1 MSIWARLRVCA
12 RIWQKEDKMV
22 VVMEPHATEDQK
34 QHVRETIQSLGCE
47 TRDIQGAEITIICL
61 IGNTRALQTEQFEM
75 LPGVDQVQRIQR
87 PFKLVSREVQPGKSS
102 FDVKGVTVG
111 GSDVVVIAGPC
122 AVESREQFQEVAYAI
137 KESGA
142 KMIRGGAFKP
152 RTSPYSFQGMGE
164 EGLKIMAD
172 VSQETGLPTIS
183 EVMQVDTVPM
193 VAEYVNIL
201 QIGARNMQNYPL
213 LTAIGKSRRPAMLKR
228 GLSAT
233 FEEMLLAA
241 EYIMAGGNEHVI
253 LCERGIR
260 TFETWTRNTLDIS
273 AVPVLQSYSHLPVFI
288 DPSHGVGHSEYV
300 GPVARAAVAA
310 GADGLIIEV
319 HQDPEKA
326 VSDGEQSLTPAAFNE
341 LMPQLG
347 AVANAIGRNIA

>member
-1 MSIWARLRVCA
+1 
-12 RIWQKEDKMV
+12 MV
-22 VVMEPHATEDQK
+22 VVMESQATDEQK
-34 QHVRETIQSLGCE
+34 NHVRETVQALGCE
-47 TRDIQGAEITIICL
+47 TRDIQGEEITVICL

-75 LPGVDQVQRIQR
+75 LPGVDHVQRIQR
-87 PFKLVSREVQPGKSS
+87 PFKLVSREVQPEKSS

-122 AVESREQFQEVAYAI
+122 SVESREQFQTVAHAV
-137 KESGA
+137 KKSGA

-164 EGLKIMAD
+164 EGLKIMAG
-172 VSQETGLPTIS
+172 VREETGLPTIS
-183 EVMQVDTVPM
+183 EVMQVDTVSM
-193 VAEYVNIL
+193 VADHVDIL

-241 EYIMAGGNEHVI
+241 EYILAGGNEHVI

-273 AVPVLQSYSHLPVFI
+273 AVPLLQDYSHLPVFI
-288 DPSHGVGHSEYV
+288 DPSHGVGIANYV
-300 GPVARAAVAA
+300 GPLAKAAVAA
-310 GADGLIIEV
+310 GADGLILEV
-319 HQDPEKA
+319 HPDPEKA
-326 VSDGEQSLTPAAFNE
+326 VSDGEQSLTPAAFDE
-341 LMPQLG
+341 LMPQIR
-347 AVANAIGRNIA
+347 AVAKAVGRDIA

>member
-1 MSIWARLRVCA
+1 
-12 RIWQKEDKMV
+12 MV
-22 VVMEPHATEDQK
+22 VVMESQATDEQK
-34 QHVRETIQSLGCE
+34 NHVRETIQALGCE
-47 TRDIQGAEITIICL
+47 TRDIQGEEITVICL

-75 LPGVDQVQRIQR
+75 LPGVDHVQRIQR
-87 PFKLVSREVQPGKSS
+87 PFKLVSREVQPEKSS

-122 AVESREQFQEVAYAI
+122 SVESREQFQTVARAI
-137 KESGA
+137 QKSGA
-142 KMIRGGAFKP
+142 NMIRGGAFKP

-164 EGLKIMAD
+164 EGLKIMAE
-172 VSQETGLPTIS
+172 VSEETGLPTIS
-183 EVMQVDTVPM
+183 EVMQVDTVSM
-193 VAEYVNIL
+193 VADYVDIL

-241 EYIMAGGNEHVI
+241 EYILAGGNEHVI

-273 AVPVLQSYSHLPVFI
+273 AVPVLQDYSHLPVFI
-288 DPSHGVGHSEYV
+288 DPSHGVGIANYV
-300 GPVARAAVAA
+300 GPVAKAAIAA
-310 GADGLIIEV
+310 GADGLILEV
-319 HQDPEKA
+319 HPDPEKA
-326 VSDGEQSLTPAAFNE
+326 VSDGEQSLTPAAFDE
-341 LMPQLG
+341 LMPQLK
-347 AVANAIGRNIA
+347 AVAKAIGRDIA

>member
-1 MSIWARLRVCA
+1 
-12 RIWQKEDKMV
+12 MV
-22 VVMEPHATEDQK
+22 VVMERHATEEQK
-34 QHVRETIQSLGCE
+34 QHVRETVLALGCK
-47 TRDIQGAEITIICL
+47 TRDIQGAEITIVCL

-75 LPGVDQVQRIQR
+75 LPGVDHVQRIQR
-87 PFKLVSREVQPGKSS
+87 PFKLVSKEVQPEKSS

-111 GSDVVVIAGPC
+111 GNDVVVIAGPC
-122 AVESREQFQEVAYAI
+122 SIESSAQFREVGQAVKAT
-137 KESGA
+137 GA

-172 VSQETGLPTIS
+172 VSEETGLPIIS
-183 EVMQVDTVPM
+183 EVMQVDTLPM
-193 VAEYVNIL
+193 VAEYVDIL
-201 QIGARNMQNYPL
+201 QVGARNMQNYPL
-213 LTAIGKSRRPAMLKR
+213 LTAIGKSHRPAMLKR

-241 EYIMAGGNEHVI
+241 EYILAGGNEHVI

-273 AVPVLQSYSHLPVFI
+273 AVPVLQTYSHLPVFI

-300 GPVARAAVAA
+300 APVAKAAIAA
-310 GADGLIIEV
+310 GADGLMIEV

-326 VSDGEQSLTPAAFNE
+326 VSDGEQSLTPAAFE
-341 LMPQLG
+341 ALMPQLN
-347 AVANAIGRNIA
+347 AVAIAIGRNIA